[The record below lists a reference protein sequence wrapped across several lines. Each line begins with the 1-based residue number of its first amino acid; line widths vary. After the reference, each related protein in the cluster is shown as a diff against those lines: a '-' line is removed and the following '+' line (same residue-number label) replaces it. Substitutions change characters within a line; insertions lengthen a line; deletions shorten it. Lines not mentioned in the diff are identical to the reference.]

1 MYKVIAS
8 RQAKKDA
15 VNVERNGL
23 KPEVEK
29 IIETV
34 ERDPYYPSQ
43 EFEELKGNWK
53 GVYSRRINRKHRF
66 VYVVLPNVDNE
77 LDASETP
84 YDGIIRVLTMWT
96 HYERL

>member
-1 MYKVIAS
+1 MYKVRAS

-15 VNVERNGL
+15 VYIERVGL
-23 KPEVEK
+23 RTQVDE

-34 ERDPYYPSQ
+34 ERDPFETSQ
-43 EFEELKGNWK
+43 GFEELKGKWK

-77 LDASETP
+77 LDENNVP
-84 YDGIIRVLTMWT
+84 YEGIVKALTLWT
-96 HYERL
+96 HYEQL

>member
-1 MYKVIAS
+1 MYKVTAS

-53 GVYSRRINRKHRF
+53 GVYPVARDF
-66 VYVVLPNVDNE
+66 VKRSHGDSSIIE
-77 LDASETP
+77 RSE
-84 YDGIIRVLTMWT
+84 
-96 HYERL
+96 